1 MHCRR
6 LRRWGTFSSWLAL
19 LVVAVGPAAAHGAS
33 LGGSRETVSI
43 PAWLFLLTGGAAI
56 GASFLLASLVTD
68 RGLIRAIHG
77 WRRTIPVP
85 GERLLNGVL
94 GLVGVFGL
102 VFVLVVGFL
111 GPQRGEFNAAVLLVW
126 VGWWA
131 GFTATTYLVGSTWRA
146 LNPWRTIAERL
157 PSLDRSYPERLG
169 AWPSVAGLLG
179 LVWLEVVSPV
189 ADAPGVLATVVAG
202 YSVFT
207 LAGALAYSP
216 EIWFETVDPI
226 SRVFRYY
233 GRLAPFARE
242 DGEIRLRIPG
252 TALSETRLVDGLDEV
267 GFVIALVWVTTY
279 DGFVATPTWRS
290 LADPLVSAGMPALVL
305 YLLVLL
311 AGFGLFLAV
320 FVLGARY
327 SRRLAGTYLTVAE
340 LTRQFAP
347 PLLAIAAGYHL
358 AHYLG
363 YFLTQA
369 PILAVTATTPLTLN
383 VPWFVVS
390 LPGWFGAISLASVLL
405 GHILAIWAAHATA
418 FDLFPGRLQAI
429 RSQYPYT
436 AVMVVY
442 TMTSLWIV
450 SQPTIKPPY
459 V

>member
-1 MHCRR
+1 MYCRR
-6 LRRWGTFSSWLAL
+6 LRRWGTLSSWLAL

-33 LGGSRETVSI
+33 LDSSRETIAI

-68 RGLIRAIHG
+68 RALIDAIHG
-77 WRRTIPVP
+77 WRRTVPVP
-85 GERLLNGVL
+85 GEHLLRGFL
-94 GLVGVFGL
+94 QLVGVVGL
-102 VFVLVVGFL
+102 SFVLVVGFL
-111 GPQRGEFNAAVLLVW
+111 GPELGNANAAVLLVW

-131 GFTATTYLVGSTWRA
+131 GFTATTYLVGSTWPA
-146 LNPWRTIAERL
+146 LNPWRTIAELL
-157 PSLDRSYPERLG
+157 PSLNRSYPERLG

-202 YSVFT
+202 YTVFT
-207 LAGALAYSP
+207 LVGALAYGP
-216 EIWFETVDPI
+216 ETWFETVDPI

-233 GRLAPFARE
+233 GRLAPIARE
-242 DGEIRLRIPG
+242 DGQIRLRLPG

-290 LADPLVSAGMPALVL
+290 LADPLVSAGVPALVL

-311 AGFGLFLAV
+311 AGFGLFLGV

-327 SRRLAGTYLTVAE
+327 SRRLAGTYLSVAE

-363 YFLTQA
+363 YFLTLA
-369 PILAVTATTPLTLN
+369 PSLATTAATPLTLLET
-383 VPWFVVS
+383 VPVLA
-390 LPGWFGAISLASVLL
+390 LPGWFDGVALASVLL

-442 TMTSLWIV
+442 TMSSLWIV
-450 SQPTIKPPY
+450 SQPTIAPPY

>member
-1 MHCRR
+1 MHSRR
-6 LRRWGTFSSWLAL
+6 VRRWGTLASWLAL

-68 RGLIRAIHG
+68 RALIDAIHG
-77 WRRTIPVP
+77 WRRPIPLP
-85 GERLLNGVL
+85 GERLLRGL
-94 GLVGVFGL
+94 LQLVGVVGL
-102 VFVLVVGFL
+102 GFVLVVGFL
-111 GPQRGEFNAAVLLVW
+111 GPDRGTANAAVLLVW

-131 GFTATTYLVGSTWRA
+131 GFTATTYLVGSTWTA
-146 LNPWRTIAERL
+146 LNPWRTIAELL
-157 PSLDRSYPERLG
+157 PSLDRPYPERLG

-202 YSVFT
+202 YTVFT
-207 LAGALAYSP
+207 LAGALAYGS
-216 EIWFETVDPI
+216 ETWFETVDPI

-233 GRLAPFARE
+233 GRLAPLARE
-242 DGEIRLRIPG
+242 DGKIRVRLPG

-267 GFVIALVWVTTY
+267 AFVIALVWVTTY

-290 LADPLVSAGMPALVL
+290 LADPFVAAGVPPLAL

-311 AGFGLFLAV
+311 AGFGLFFGV
-320 FVLGARY
+320 FILGARY
-327 SRRLAGTYLTVAE
+327 SRRLAGTYLSATA
-340 LTRQFAP
+340 LTRRFAP

-363 YFLTQA
+363 YFLTLA
-369 PILAVTATTPLTLN
+369 PSLATTAVAPLTLLDT
-383 VPWFVVS
+383 VPVLA
-390 LPGWFGAISLASVLL
+390 LPGWFDGIALASVLL
-405 GHILAIWAAHATA
+405 GHVLAIWAAHATA

-436 AVMVVY
+436 VVMVVY
-442 TMTSLWIV
+442 TMSSLWIV
-450 SQPTIKPPY
+450 SRPTIPPPY